1 MSAWKLLQAKRR
13 LALII
18 VGFSAI
24 SGLTVAAAS
33 GGTLDPIRPATIADV
48 AGSGAQPAARG
59 GTTPDEG
66 RPALIEARSEA
77 AGPTSPEMC
86 PSGTLPHLRI
96 AVFPQADA
104 HGAVTPQ
111 AAVRRAGVAGPLTLT
126 PFGPRAK
133 APVWIAAG
141 AQTFFVTI
149 LADGTWFASPAS
161 LEGCA
166 TAPPRPVTPPG
177 GPGPRG

>member
-1 MSAWKLLQAKRR
+1 VSAWKLLQAKRR
-13 LALII
+13 LAPII

-33 GGTLDPIRPATIADV
+33 GGTLDPIRPATIADA
-48 AGSGAQPAARG
+48 AGSGAQPAAG
-59 GTTPDEG
+59 GTRPDEG
-66 RPALIEARSEA
+66 RPAIIEARSE

-104 HGAVTPQ
+104 HGAVTPE
-111 AAVRRAGVAGPLTLT
+111 AAVRSAGVAGPLTLT
-126 PFGPRAK
+126 RFGPHAK

-166 TAPPRPVTPPG
+166 TAPPRPVTPPS